1 MPRAYK
7 SHNRKTYCLK
17 KKEKM
22 NLLKRRNC
30 SVQNVHEL
38 FNFAVVQF
46 DFENNKKLM
55 MKIEMK
61 IKREKEM
68 ETPKRETK

>member
-1 MPRAYK
+1 
-7 SHNRKTYCLK
+7 
-17 KKEKM
+17 M

-46 DFENNKKLM
+46 DFENHKELM
-55 MKIEMK
+55 VKIEIE
-61 IKREKEM
+61 IK
-68 ETPKRETK
+68 